1 MSRQWT
7 APATVANLGDDV
19 DDPVDKLLQQ
29 WAQERPELDCSSLS
43 VVVRVIYLAKVFRQS
58 TEQALA
64 GLDLKLWEYD
74 VLSALRRQGPPFQ
87 LPATGLARAS
97 LLTSGAMTNRIDRLE
112 ARGLVVRATD
122 PADRRGVNVR
132 LTSRGRELTDAAIE
146 ARLQSANRQLEA
158 LSPAERHAM
167 SAGLRRLFLEA
178 VPAAG
183 SDPSAGVSGPS
194 TGRGSR

>member
-178 VPAAG
+178 APAAG
-183 SDPSAGVSGPS
+183 SEPAAAVSGS
-194 TGRGSR
+194 SAGRGSR

>member
-19 DDPVDKLLQQ
+19 DDPVDRLLQQ

-178 VPAAG
+178 VPAVGSAPAG
-183 SDPSAGVSGPS
+183 GVSGS
-194 TGRGSR
+194 SAGRGSR